1 MVLVS
6 MREGEEVVG
15 YMVAGEAGE
24 GELSL
29 EPEWSEGGPA
39 LWLGEEE
46 GVAQPGPRWAGR
58 RYGADLQRESQVRS
72 HRSEVTSLTCMNCSG
87 E

>member
-1 MVLVS
+1 MLPSVWLVLVS
-6 MREGEEVVG
+6 IREGEEVVG

-39 LWLGEEE
+39 L
-46 GVAQPGPRWAGR
+46 
-58 RYGADLQRESQVRS
+58 
-72 HRSEVTSLTCMNCSG
+72 
-87 E
+87 

>member
-1 MVLVS
+1 MLPSVWLVLVS
-6 MREGEEVVG
+6 IREGEEVVG
-15 YMVAGEAGE
+15 YMVAGEPGD

-46 GVAQPGPRWAGR
+46 GVAQPGPR
-58 RYGADLQRESQVRS
+58 
-72 HRSEVTSLTCMNCSG
+72 
-87 E
+87 